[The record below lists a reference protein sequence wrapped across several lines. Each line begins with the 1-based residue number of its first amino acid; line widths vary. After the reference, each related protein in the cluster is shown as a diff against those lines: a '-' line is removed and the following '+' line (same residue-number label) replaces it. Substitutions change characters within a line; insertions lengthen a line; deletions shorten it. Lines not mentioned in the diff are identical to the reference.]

1 MEEKSVQHI
10 ISATSSIRTMAA
22 AALGLLALF
31 LLVATVSELRS
42 YSYIGEGIQ
51 PSNTITVTGEGKVV
65 AVPDTAT
72 FTYTVDETAPDVA
85 SAQAAATK
93 ASNAVIAYLTGA
105 GVASTDIQTTDYNV
119 NPQYEYGA
127 QVCTNNGYCP
137 PGKQT
142 ISGYEVTQTE
152 SVKVEDISQAGT
164 LLAGV
169 GTRGISD
176 VSSLT
181 FTVAD
186 EDTLDD
192 QARSKA
198 ITDAQTKAKAL
209 ASELGVSLVRVT
221 SFNENSGTVTPQP
234 MYAMATNASAGDSV
248 PVAPTIATGQNT
260 ITSDVSVTYEI
271 R

>member
-1 MEEKSVQHI
+1 MEDQSVQKI
-10 ISATSSIRTMAA
+10 INATSSVRAMAV

-31 LLVATVSELRS
+31 LLIATVSELRS

-51 PSNTITVTGEGKVV
+51 PSNTITVSGEGKVV

-85 SAQAAATK
+85 TAQAAATK
-93 ASNAVIAYLTGA
+93 TSNAIIAYLTGA

-119 NPQYEYGA
+119 NPQYTYGS
-127 QVCTNNGYCP
+127 QVCTNVYCP
-137 PGKQT
+137 PSKQT
-142 ISGYEVTQTE
+142 ISGYEVSQTE
-152 SVKVEDISQAGT
+152 SVKVGDISKAGT
-164 LLAGV
+164 LLAGI
-169 GTRGISD
+169 GSQGASN
-176 VSSLT
+176 VSGLT

-186 EDTLDD
+186 QDALND
-192 QARSKA
+192 QARAKA

-221 SFNENSGTVTPQP
+221 GFNENSGVITPQP
-234 MYAMATNASAGDSV
+234 MYAMASDAKAADAA
-248 PVAPTIATGQNT
+248 VAPTIATGENI